1 MAADRRAQE
10 RLTPKER
17 QVARWLAQAKTNGE
31 IGTILGISTRT
42 VEKHVENLLRKLH
55 VENRTAA
62 ALEIV
67 RDSPI
72 DLTEHD

>member
-1 MAADRRAQE
+1 MAADRRAKE

-17 QVARWLAQAKTNGE
+17 QVARWLAQAKTNWE